1 MSSWGCTLPSYL
13 EMPTA
18 YLPLFR
24 FLCAF
29 FSFFSLLL
37 FYICQPASCY
47 KLESRYRKTK
57 AFWRPG
63 GSSLKGVT
71 SEVIAEVRMRA
82 GILEVIS
89 ETVVLKRAGKD
100 YKGLCPFHGEK
111 TPSFHVNAEKGIFKC
126 FGCGEGGDVF
136 AFVQKT
142 KGLDFIDSVRE
153 LARKYGVKLA
163 ESVEDRKEY
172 DRRSQI
178 LMLYQQAS
186 EYYLRLLR
194 DPVEGAFARKYLE
207 DRGLSG
213 ETIEKFKLG
222 YAPNSWD
229 GLLRFLT
236 EKTKVSAATLEEAG
250 LVRRRQESS
259 GHYDLFRNRLMIPIC
274 DSEGRVIAFGGR
286 TLGDDQVKYLNSP
299 ETPIYHKGLHLF
311 GFNLA
316 KEAIKSKD
324 SVIVVEGYFDAITSH
339 QFGFTN
345 TVATLGTA
353 LTEQQSKLLVRYTE
367 SKRVYLSFD
376 ADAAGVRAVER
387 GIEMLSQIAEGIG
400 IELRVIAIPGGKD
413 PDECLRSGP
422 TGVTSFQAAIDKAAL
437 MVDYQLEQAVK
448 GIDLHSRLGRIDAA
462 RKIVPILAL
471 IKNAVGR
478 GEYIRLWAMK
488 LQVRE
493 EEILADVGQY
503 RRANRMDREA
513 YSYNNKQGQF
523 RNGQYSQNQYS
534 QNQYSQ
540 NQYSQNKYSQ
550 GGYQRQYKQNAPE
563 PELEKD
569 PFLEVGDAVLAD
581 DSSMNSFR
589 GEEFEKE
596 VKVAKSGAPPRQMRI
611 EPPQYTNSGPPP
623 FQPQSQQFGGFKKN
637 NKNFK
642 KGKPEKDIAD
652 EETMPM
658 PLSAMGPAMR
668 RGPLSGSME
677 AERQLLA
684 LYLTSRE
691 DYDIAYAALA
701 EERFLS
707 PSHQEIKNAVYGVGT
722 TFSTIEDLQYQL
734 MDRLAPDPTA
744 TKSLV
749 EVILKCEEFR
759 KQKVP
764 VQVVLKESRARL
776 IKERLSLL
784 ITGARGQLSI
794 EEDESR
800 ATQLQGRI
808 KELSTLDSMVLPK
821 IETLEEL
828 EDLKRKLDAIEDEI
842 NSSDKTET
850 HV

>member
-1 MSSWGCTLPSYL
+1 MRT
-13 EMPTA
+13 
-18 YLPLFR
+18 
-24 FLCAF
+24 
-29 FSFFSLLL
+29 
-37 FYICQPASCY
+37 
-47 KLESRYRKTK
+47 
-57 AFWRPG
+57 G

-142 KGLDFIDSVRE
+142 KGLEFIDSVRE

-207 DRGLSG
+207 DRGLSP

-503 RRANRMDREA
+503 RRANRMDRDA
-513 YSYNNKQGQF
+513 YSYNNKQSQF
-523 RNGQYSQNQYS
+523 RPGQYSQNQYS

-540 NQYSQNKYSQ
+540 NQ
-550 GGYQRQYKQNAPE
+550 GYQRQYKQGQYNQGQANQNQYGKSQYQANAPE
-563 PELEKD
+563 QD
-569 PFLEVGDAVLAD
+569 PFLEVGDSLAD
-581 DSSMNSFR
+581 DASLNNFR

-596 VKVAKSGAPPRQMRI
+596 VRVVSKSGDGAGDGRVAAPKQMRI

-642 KGKPEKDIAD
+642 KGKHEKDIAD

-658 PLSAMGPAMR
+658 PLSAMGSAMR